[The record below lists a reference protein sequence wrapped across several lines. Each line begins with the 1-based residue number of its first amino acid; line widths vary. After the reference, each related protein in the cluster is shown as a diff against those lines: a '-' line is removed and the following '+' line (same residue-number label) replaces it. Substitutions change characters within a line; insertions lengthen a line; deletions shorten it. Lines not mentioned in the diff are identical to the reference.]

1 MKKKTEHQP
10 IFAVDVFGST
20 VQTGSTSLFSSENS
34 SSFHK
39 IGEHALT
46 LKALFERHG
55 LSIDSSPTLAE
66 LFTQTLNG
74 SKTIDGAAFGR
85 ITFNDVFGAAQ
96 MDRVSSAALLLEDEG
111 NAYPYLLALLKGSI
125 NLLHR
130 EQSKAK
136 DTLWELELLKIF
148 RNIGIKASLEE
159 PDIVVEFK
167 GAKIGIACK
176 KFYSEANVSK
186 VLSIAISQIER
197 AFDFGIVAVN
207 LDDLLPE
214 DQLVCAATIE
224 SASAMLEKRL
234 LTFMKKHERHL
245 RRYLEPGRAMTAL
258 VSCGALVDVQTEKPR
273 FQNARQTVAWHIPG
287 QTTENRKQVQNFV
300 AAFEAYYEK

>member
-1 MKKKTEHQP
+1 VVCP
-10 IFAVDVFGST
+10 LFFLYYF
-20 VQTGSTSLFSSENS
+20 SLFSSEDS
-34 SSFHK
+34 SSVHK
-39 IGEHALT
+39 IGEQALA

-55 LSIDSSPTLAE
+55 LSMDGSRTLTE

-74 SKTIDGAAFGR
+74 SKIIGGAASGG
-85 ITFNDVFGAAQ
+85 ISFNDVFGAAQ
-96 MDRVSSAALLLEDEG
+96 MDRVSSAALLLEDES
-111 NAYPYLLALLKGSI
+111 NAYPYLVALLKGSI

-136 DTLWELELLKIF
+136 DTFWELELLSIF

-159 PDIVVEFK
+159 PDIVVEFE
-167 GAKIGIACK
+167 GTEIGIACK

-186 VLSIAISQIER
+186 VLSRAISQIEK

-214 DQLVCAATIE
+214 DKLVCAATME
-224 SASAMLEKRL
+224 CASAMLEQRL

-245 RRYLEPGRAMTAL
+245 RRYLVPGRAMTAL
-258 VSCGALVDVQTEKPR
+258 VSCGALVDIPTEKPR
-273 FQNARQTVAWHIPG
+273 FQNVRQTVAWHIPG
-287 QTTENRKQVQNFV
+287 QTTDKSKQVQNFV